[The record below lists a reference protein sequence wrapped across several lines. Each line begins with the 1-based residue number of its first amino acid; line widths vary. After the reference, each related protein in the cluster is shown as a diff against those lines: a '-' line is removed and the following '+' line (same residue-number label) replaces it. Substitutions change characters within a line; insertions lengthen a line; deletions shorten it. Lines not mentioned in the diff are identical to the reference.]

1 MDAQARG
8 WKGRRERSYL
18 EGTGATEGAAG
29 RRPVRPRQC
38 GLWGRRPS
46 SLRGLHD
53 FGEAPVLRLRQR
65 PGLDDA
71 DDVSGL
77 RLVLLVVRVEALG
90 AADDLLVTRVRLHRL
105 DADDDRL
112 VHGRRDDDAPPLLSP
127 AALTFGLRRPRERL
141 PLARLLTLRLGPP
154 AALRP
159 RDALALRLRRS
170 DGGGLLFGRRF
181 LALGG
186 NGSRFRLGDRL
197 DRPFRLGRLRLGHR
211 RTRLLRRSLGLRL
224 RRRLYRRL
232 SLDRR
237 FLDGLFRLLDVLLFA
252 CHLAS
257 CLAFVPDGE
266 DAGDLAFREL
276 QPRRVLQR
284 SRRRLETQVEQLLPS
299 VGERILELLV
309 RHIPDLVSPQRDSPL
324 FSQTSFSA
332 AASCLPGEAL
342 PSRAAQAHRRAR
354 T

>member
-112 VHGRRDDDAPPLLSP
+112 VHRGRDDDAPPLLSP
-127 AALTFGLRRPRERL
+127 AALTYGLRRPRDRL
-141 PLARLLTLRLGPP
+141 PLPRLLTLRLGPP
-154 AALRP
+154 ATLRP
-159 RDALALRLRRS
+159 RDALALPR
-170 DGGGLLFGRRF
+170 
-181 LALGG
+181 
-186 NGSRFRLGDRL
+186 
-197 DRPFRLGRLRLGHR
+197 
-211 RTRLLRRSLGLRL
+211 
-224 RRRLYRRL
+224 
-232 SLDRR
+232 
-237 FLDGLFRLLDVLLFA
+237 
-252 CHLAS
+252 
-257 CLAFVPDGE
+257 
-266 DAGDLAFREL
+266 
-276 QPRRVLQR
+276 PRRQR
-284 SRRRLETQVEQLLPS
+284 EPLPPRRPARPPLPA
-299 VGERILELLV
+299 RA
-309 RHIPDLVSPQRDSPL
+309 SPAREPADQALPAEPRAP
-324 FSQTSFSA
+324 A
-332 AASCLPGEAL
+332 PAASL
-342 PSRAAQAHRRAR
+342 
-354 T
+354 

>member
-38 GLWGRRPS
+38 GLCGRRPS

-112 VHGRRDDDAPPLLSP
+112 VHRGRDDDAATLLAP
-127 AALTFGLRRPRERL
+127 AALALGLRLPRNGL
-141 PLARLLTLRLGPP
+141 ALARLF
-154 AALRP
+154 
-159 RDALALRLRRS
+159 ALRLRSRAALGPR
-170 DGGGLLFGRRF
+170 DTLALLLHARHGGRLFLLGRLFTLGGDRGLLTLGR
-181 LALGG
+181 G
-186 NGSRFRLGDRL
+186 L
-197 DRPFRLGRLRLGHR
+197 DRPSRLG
-211 RTRLLRRSLGLRL
+211 
-224 RRRLYRRL
+224 
-232 SLDRR
+232 
-237 FLDGLFRLLDVLLFA
+237 
-252 CHLAS
+252 
-257 CLAFVPDGE
+257 P
-266 DAGDLAFREL
+266 
-276 QPRRVLQR
+276 
-284 SRRRLETQVEQLLPS
+284 
-299 VGERILELLV
+299 
-309 RHIPDLVSPQRDSPL
+309 
-324 FSQTSFSA
+324 
-332 AASCLPGEAL
+332 
-342 PSRAAQAHRRAR
+342 
-354 T
+354 